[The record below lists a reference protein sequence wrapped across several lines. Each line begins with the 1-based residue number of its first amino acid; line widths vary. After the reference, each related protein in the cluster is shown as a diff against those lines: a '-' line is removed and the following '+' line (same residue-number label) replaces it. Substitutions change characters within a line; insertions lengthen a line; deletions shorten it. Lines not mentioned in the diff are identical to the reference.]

1 MIVEGVEQGVVE
13 DQPGGLDLG
22 EEDLLV
28 AGLRLVLGRLGRVAL
43 IGSSDF
49 SCRWKC
55 VF

>member
-43 IGSSDF
+43 LGSPDF
-49 SCRWKC
+49 SGRWKR
-55 VF
+55 VL